1 MSDYIVSARKYR
13 PDSFEALIGQ
23 DNIARTL
30 KNSIQRGQLAHAYLF
45 CGPRGVGKTS
55 TARIFA
61 KTINCSHP
69 GQDMEPCGECESC
82 LAFQEGRSYNIHE
95 LDAASNNSVDDIRTL
110 LEQVQIP
117 PQVGRYSVYIIDEVH
132 MLSSQAFNAF
142 LKTLEEPPAHAVF
155 ILCTTEKHKILPT
168 ILSRCQ
174 TYDFNRI
181 TIPDIS
187 RNIKAIASAEG
198 VKIDDKS
205 VHVIA
210 QKADGAMRD
219 ALTLFDQSVAFCGAD
234 IKYEDVI
241 RNLGVLDY
249 EYSFRLVDA
258 FLAGD
263 YATALVLF
271 DEILNK
277 GFNALHFIGALSEHL
292 RDLLVARTG
301 GLEALLDQP
310 ESLKEQYRSQAGRCS
325 VKFLYDA
332 LGIASDCEAGYK
344 ASSNQ
349 RLHIEYA
356 LMKMAFLSKAPA
368 ADVAP
373 APAPAPAAAAPA
385 SAPASAPAPVP
396 AAAPAS
402 APATVE
408 VPRQKGPET
417 SDPPTKIGGGPSKSA
432 ENARAPQAEEPIEIL
447 VDDPLEPAAPPS
459 GRKGIASDPVR
470 GSAAHPSQ
478 PTGWAPPSNDAEGG
492 TPLGGDA
499 LPDQPATRPAAPETP
514 APSAPA
520 PRRRGGASAKLASL
534 LDDAPAVVE
543 VAEKAEAA
551 PDRIPEDDEIIG
563 RWPEFTAKFAAGRD
577 RLERTLAA
585 AHLSVTTAPDHKL
598 LTFEVVNEA
607 QKGWI
612 MEKVLRDLENQY
624 NAFLGTRSIR
634 MAVGVIPVEDVGP
647 KIYMPE
653 EKAQD
658 LMDKN
663 PEVRNLVKD
672 LALDTK

>member
-219 ALTLFDQSVAFCGAD
+219 ALTLFDQSVAFCGTD

-263 YATALVLF
+263 FATALVLF

-373 APAPAPAAAAPA
+373 APSAPAPALA
-385 SAPASAPAPVP
+385 SATPAASAPAP
-396 AAAPAS
+396 AP
-402 APATVE
+402 VE
-408 VPRQKGPET
+408 APRQKGPET

-447 VDDPLEPAAPPS
+447 IDEPIEPAAPSAQAAEAAPS
-459 GRKGIASDPVR
+459 ETRATLGTVR
-470 GSAAHPSQ
+470 GGTASEASGGAERSEAVEEGAA
-478 PTGWAPPSNDAEGG
+478 
-492 TPLGGDA
+492 
-499 LPDQPATRPAAPETP
+499 AAATP
-514 APSAPA
+514 AAPA

-534 LDDAPAVVE
+534 LDEAPAVAE
-543 VAEKAEAA
+543 VAEKAETA
-551 PDRIPEDDEIIG
+551 PDRIPEDEEIIG

-658 LMDKN
+658 LMEKN